1 MQQHEYLIA
10 QAMALGVTL
19 GSAQVECLLAYLDL
33 IAKWNKVHNL
43 TALRE
48 ADKMLSHHILD
59 SLSVQ
64 PYIAAGKLLDV
75 GSGAGLPGIP
85 LAIADPGRQIAVLD
99 SNAKKTSFLRQAVT
113 ELDLK
118 NVEVITGRIEG
129 LSADYQ
135 FDGIITRAFSD
146 INQFVAMSRQVL
158 AEHGRW
164 YAMKGVVPDGELQQL
179 PADIEVLSIQP
190 LTIPLLAAQR
200 HLVIMKEA
208 DG

>member
-1 MQQHEYLIA
+1 MQQSEYLIA
-10 QAMALGVTL
+10 QAAGLGVALGL
-19 GSAQVECLLAYLDL
+19 AQAESLLSYLDL

-43 TALRE
+43 TALRD

-64 PYIAAGKLLDV
+64 PYIAAEKLLDV

-85 LAIADPGRQIAVLD
+85 LAIADPGLHVAVMD

-113 ELDLK
+113 ELGLK
-118 NVEVITGRIEG
+118 NVEVITGRIED
-129 LSADYQ
+129 LPASHQ
-135 FDGIITRAFSD
+135 FDGIISRAFSD
-146 INQFVAMSRQVL
+146 INQFIAMSRQVL

-164 YAMKGVVPDGELQQL
+164 YAMKGVVPDEELQQL
-179 PADIEVLSIQP
+179 PADIVVLSIP
-190 LTIPLLAAQR
+190 SLIIPLLAAQR